1 MSISKIKN
9 IAKNFC
15 FFLICDII
23 CSMKKFNTFSYYLK
37 NVVVAILIVLIFC
50 CGFLTIANLTFYK
63 THIRERV
70 KGFSMLPTLNSNVE
84 NSSTSGDTVYVNPYA
99 KIQLN
104 DIVVAAPVWHD
115 NLIIKRLVGLPGD
128 KIQIKDLGESYGLF
142 VNDSLLYSKSKYSE
156 NGNVDMYGTLSYYK
170 KYLSFLRNPSF
181 ANYVETE
188 NEESFIKLDKDE
200 YFLMGDN
207 WGNTLDSLSEGPVS
221 RKEIEGKVNLIVDY
235 KNKDRF
241 VVEKHVLKQIF
252 SFN

>member
-1 MSISKIKN
+1 
-9 IAKNFC
+9 
-15 FFLICDII
+15 
-23 CSMKKFNTFSYYLK
+23 
-37 NVVVAILIVLIFC
+37 
-50 CGFLTIANLTFYK
+50 
-63 THIRERV
+63 
-70 KGFSMLPTLNSNVE
+70 MLPTLNSNVE
-84 NSSTSGDTVYVNPYA
+84 NSSTSGDTVFVNPYDEI
-99 KIQLN
+99 KLN

-115 NLIIKRLVGLPGD
+115 SLIIKRLVGLPGD

-170 KYLSFLRNPSF
+170 KYLLFLSNSE
-181 ANYVETE
+181 YVETE
-188 NEESFIKLDKDE
+188 NGESFIRLDKDE